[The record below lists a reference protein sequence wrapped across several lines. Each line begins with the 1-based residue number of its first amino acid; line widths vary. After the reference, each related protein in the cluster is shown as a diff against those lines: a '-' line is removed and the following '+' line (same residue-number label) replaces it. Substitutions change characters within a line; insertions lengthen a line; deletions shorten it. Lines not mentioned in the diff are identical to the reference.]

1 MPDPM
6 LRVHDLR
13 KTFDPGLF
21 EARVNALR
29 GVSFAVAAGEVFGFL
44 GPNGAGKTTTIKA
57 IVGLVRPDA
66 GEIEVCGHP
75 HTAIEARR
83 RLGFAPES
91 PAFYQHLSG
100 GEFLRFC
107 AALLR
112 VPGGEVERRVA
123 ALLERVGMA
132 AHAGRPM
139 RTYSKGM
146 LQRVSLAQALL
157 SEPALLILDE
167 PMSGLD
173 PIGRRE
179 VRDLILEQRRRGT
192 TIFFSSHIIPD
203 VETICDRVAVLVDGE
218 VRAAGAVRD
227 LLAIEAEEYE
237 LAFVGAAP
245 APLRTPV
252 TARHTGT
259 EVSWARVRAGDR
271 DELVRELSQAGVR
284 LVSLVPVR
292 SSLEEFLLR
301 SSGRGAA

>member
-1 MPDPM
+1 MPDPK
-6 LRVHDLR
+6 LSVRELH
-13 KTFDPGLF
+13 KTFHPGLF
-21 EARVNALR
+21 EAPVKALK
-29 GVSFAVAAGEVFGFL
+29 GVSFEVGAGEVFGFL

-57 IVGLVRPDA
+57 ILGLVRPDA
-66 GEIEVCGHP
+66 GEISVCGHP
-75 HTAIEARR
+75 HTSVAARR

-100 GEFLRFC
+100 GEFLGFC

-112 VPGGEVERRVA
+112 VPGHEVA
-123 ALLERVGMA
+123 ARASSLLKKVGMA

-157 SEPALLILDE
+157 GDPELLILDE

-173 PIGRRE
+173 PLGRRD
-179 VRDLILEQRRRGT
+179 VRDLILEQRQRGT

-218 VRAAGAVRD
+218 VRAVGAVRA
-227 LLAIEAEEYE
+227 LLANEAEEYE
-237 LAFVGAAP
+237 VTFVGAVP
-245 APLRTPV
+245 GRLRTPV
-252 TARHTGT
+252 AASHAGS
-259 EVSWARVRAGDR
+259 EISWARVRAADR
-271 DELVRELSQAGVR
+271 DDLVRELGAAGVR

-301 SSGRGAA
+301 SSAREVS